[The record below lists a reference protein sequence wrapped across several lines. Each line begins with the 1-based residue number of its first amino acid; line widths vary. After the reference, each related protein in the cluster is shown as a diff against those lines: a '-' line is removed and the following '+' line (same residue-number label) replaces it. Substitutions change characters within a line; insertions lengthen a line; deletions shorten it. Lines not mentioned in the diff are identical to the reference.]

1 MRGKTW
7 RVIKGYNTGVVDS
20 YKDGDA
26 SHDAGPLP
34 LELVR
39 LSQMT
44 VEAGVQQ
51 ADNSCEDQQIRLNY
65 ATKAEIPRPTEGKS
79 CQRAAVTENLLRR
92 AFLYLVT
99 HVNAIQFCVFAIS
112 RLIYVNLLFI

>member
-1 MRGKTW
+1 M
-7 RVIKGYNTGVVDS
+7 KGYNTGVVDS

-34 LELVR
+34 LELVG

-51 ADNSCEDQQIRLNY
+51 ADNSCEDEQIRLNY
-65 ATKAEIPRPTEGKS
+65 ATKAEILRATEGRS
-79 CQRAAVTENLLRR
+79 CQRAAATENLLRP

-99 HVNAIQFCVFAIS
+99 HLNTILFCV
-112 RLIYVNLLFI
+112 YV